1 MTGSDPRVDA
11 PDAIQQPDL
20 DEVRRILLQ
29 HPCLLDAHCALQADP
44 ERPGHGQLMAWVVP
58 EPTSLR
64 VPAAG
69 LCTLV
74 TEDGEEFA
82 GSLCDVSFDGLRLKT
97 ADVPPSVGA
106 RVQAVVESPALG
118 NGLEGW
124 LGEVAWT
131 RGREVGMAFG
141 ANWNEREAI
150 YRLIQD
156 FADAGAPAHDAA
168 SASDAPS
175 PGRNIGRR
183 TRVSIDLPAAVTLPS
198 GRKISLRTRDVSA
211 SGLGLE
217 GYRGPDLVGQ
227 SLQIELRIH
236 GGADHPLRA
245 VVARQ
250 TADGLLGV
258 ELDARSDAATWL
270 AEMVDL
276 SIRTRAVGSRVLLG
290 WLGEM
295 LGADLPSVRFVVL
308 DALPRDESGEVET
321 SRLPRPFHA

>member
-11 PDAIQQPDL
+11 PEAIQQPDL

-44 ERPGHGQLMAWVVP
+44 DRPGHGQVVAWVVP

-74 TEDGEEFA
+74 TEDGDEFA

-97 ADVPPSVGA
+97 ADVPPPVGA

-118 NGLEGW
+118 GGLEGW

-156 FADAGAPAHDAA
+156 FADAGVSVHDAESAADAPA
-168 SASDAPS
+168 

-183 TRVSIDLPAAVTLPS
+183 TRVAIDLPCAVTLPG

-211 SGLGLE
+211 SGLGLM
-217 GYRGPDLVGQ
+217 GYQGPDLVGQ
-227 SLQIELRIH
+227 SLAVELRIY
-236 GGADHPLRA
+236 GGADHPLRV

-258 ELDARSDAATWL
+258 ELDAHCEAATWL

-295 LGADLPSVRFVVL
+295 LGPDLPSVRFVVL
-308 DALPRDESGEVET
+308 DSLPRDDDGEVQVT
-321 SRLPRPFHA
+321 LLPCPFRI